1 MRRLTAA
8 ITICAL
14 LGAGLTANGLVPGL
28 GTMGMTGLAG
38 TADAAAAATTTTA
51 KAAMIASATSFSDIK
66 GHWAEATIKDML
78 ARGILDG
85 YPDGTFRPDAPVQVD
100 QFIKMLIVSET
111 DLYNNGERNWSQP
124 FLNSLSAENQTILK
138 QDYRYFDFKSST
150 TGYWAKTFI
159 DVASD
164 LNFLNKSRYADFQ
177 TDMTR
182 ENVAEVIYYT
192 LKETEYLEDE
202 SFGQKLASSYGDIRS
217 ASEREQKF
225 IGETLAKGII
235 QGYPNGY
242 FGVGDI
248 VTRAQA
254 LVILNRLTEPASR
267 IAVPVSAADLE
278 RALPTA
284 SGGRKVVVFPDQ
296 RMYDAYDVLAQAGAL
311 RGTNQDLYDTTL
323 RLYKDADEKAS
334 VAGRAANAKEPT
346 EETTLWLDP
355 QYNTYGI
362 TIRLRE
368 GAFARNQEAVQT
380 FGNYLFGYNASTFS
394 QLFSDICTKVA
405 AGQTIE
411 SRKTVIGDD
420 NVDIQIDNAN
430 KTVIFSIAKKK

>member
-1 MRRLTAA
+1 MRRWTAA
-8 ITICAL
+8 ILVWTVI
-14 LGAGLTANGLVPGL
+14 GGGLSAYGLVPNS
-28 GTMGMTGLAG
+28 G
-38 TADAAAAATTTTA
+38 TAEAAQATVAAATTF
-51 KAAMIASATSFSDIK
+51 KDIH
-66 GHWAEATIKDML
+66 GHWAEKTINEMMKK
-78 ARGILDG
+78 GILDG

-100 QFIKMLIVSET
+100 QFIKMLIVSES
-111 DLYNNGERNWSQP
+111 DLYSNGERNWSQK
-124 FLNSLSAENQTILK
+124 FLSSLSTENQTILK

-150 TGYWAKTFI
+150 TGYWAKPFI

-164 LNFLNKSRYADFQ
+164 LNFLNKSRYSDFQ

-182 ENVAEVIYYT
+182 QNVAEVIYYT

-202 SFGQKLASSYGDIRS
+202 QFGQKLASAYGDIRS
-217 ASEREQKF
+217 ASDREQKF
-225 IGETLAKGII
+225 IGEALAKGII

-242 FGVGDI
+242 FGVGDV

-254 LVILNRLTEPASR
+254 LVILDRLTHPANR
-267 IAVPVSAADLE
+267 IAVPVSADNLE
-278 RALPTA
+278 RAVPT
-284 SGGRKVVVFPDQ
+284 SGGGSKVVVFPDQ
-296 RMYDAYDVLAQAGAL
+296 RMYKAYDILAQAGAL
-311 RGTNQDLYDTTL
+311 RGTNHDLFETTL
-323 RLYKDADEKAS
+323 RLFKDGDEKAG
-334 VAGRAANAKEPT
+334 VLNRAASAKEPT

-368 GAFARNQEAVQT
+368 GTFARNQEAVQL
-380 FGNYLFGYNASTFS
+380 FGNYLFGYNASTFN

-405 AGQTIE
+405 AGKTIE

-420 NVDIQIDNAN
+420 NVDVQIDNAN